1 MMKLTDY
8 ITKDMIILDLK
19 ASSPENA
26 LHQLI
31 DVMES
36 EGRITNKGDYY
47 KALMNR
53 EAQSST
59 AIGFEVAIPHGKT
72 DSVIQPSVV
81 FAKAPEGIEWESL
94 DGDPVKL
101 VFMIGVPEEAAGNEH
116 LRILALLSRRLI
128 DDNFRESLKEAVT
141 VDEVYAQLTT
151 VEA

>member
-1 MMKLTDY
+1 MKLTDY
-8 ITKDMIILDLK
+8 MTKDMIILDLK
-19 ASSPENA
+19 ASSPEVA

-31 DVMES
+31 DVLES
-36 EGRITNKGDYY
+36 EGRITNKSDYY
-47 KALMNR
+47 KALVNR

-72 DSVIQPSVV
+72 DAVILPSVV

-128 DDNFRESLKEAVT
+128 DDSFRESLKAAMT
-141 VDEVYAQLTT
+141 VDEIHAQLST
-151 VEA
+151 VEG